1 MWRILPRPGVS
12 GLGDI
17 RRRVL
22 PQRRRGGERRMDSV
36 RRNQEQGQCF
46 GMEINKLTN
55 KNLSKNDKYDSTKV
69 SYFFFSQILLGFN
82 FVEHYIFVCKLSV
95 EFISST
101 PKTKDLLPEGT
112 NCTMHLF

>member
-1 MWRILPRPGVS
+1 
-12 GLGDI
+12 
-17 RRRVL
+17 
-22 PQRRRGGERRMDSV
+22 MDSV